1 MSRFSDDVNRV
12 FDELLRTRWGRGA
25 RPEQHVELG
34 SGGLIW
40 EVQLPV
46 PGIDPDELGV
56 AISAGQL
63 VVTIGTGT
71 RHATETGGSIVTRE
85 RYEQRHESFALPAG
99 YRVQSI
105 EARIVD
111 HQLKLR
117 LLLIQRAQVRP

>member
-12 FDELLRTRWGRGA
+12 FDELLRTRWGRVPRA
-25 RPEQHVELG
+25 EHHVEPG

-46 PGIDPDELGV
+46 PGIDPDELGIAV
-56 AISAGQL
+56 SGGQL
-63 VVTIGTGT
+63 IVTIAAGTE
-71 RHATETGGSIVTRE
+71 HATGAGGAVLTRA
-85 RYEQRHESFALPAG
+85 RYEQRRESFALPAG
-99 YRVQSI
+99 YRVRSI

-117 LLLIQRAQVRP
+117 LLLMLRSQVRA